1 MVTHYQLDDSPPM
14 RNLNLLVWPIFM
26 KVNYLWEILAYGAR
40 IHQENKRFPHDSNP
54 RVTEWELETPKLQC
68 VLFHIIWWYDL
79 LLSCDLNFN
88 WYCINLNFRSIPPFS
103 SNVQNLWDLFPIK
116 ILIFVLESANT
127 QEMITQLLARDMACH
142 PCCAHQQLNFVENN
156 SWLLCFLKKKNLIK
170 MNWEKKILIFLSFKH
185 VYKVCVCTPN
195 ILLFCCIVPRN
206 QWQRLVLPSDLG
218 KLKPKIDLPWVNS
231 GNLSSVNQFPY
242 S

>member
-68 VLFHIIWWYDL
+68 VLFHIIWWHDL

-103 SNVQNLWDLFPIK
+103 SNVQNLWDLFTIK
-116 ILIFVLESANT
+116 ILIFVLESANI

-156 SWLLCFLKKKNLIK
+156 SWLLCSLKKK
-170 MNWEKKILIFLSFKH
+170 
-185 VYKVCVCTPN
+185 
-195 ILLFCCIVPRN
+195 
-206 QWQRLVLPSDLG
+206 
-218 KLKPKIDLPWVNS
+218 KLN
-231 GNLSSVNQFPY
+231 
-242 S
+242 

>member
-26 KVNYLWEILAYGAR
+26 KVNYLWEILAYRAR

-54 RVTEWELETPKLQC
+54 GVTEWELETPKLQC
-68 VLFHIIWWYDL
+68 VLFHIIWWHDL

-156 SWLLCFLKKKNLIK
+156 SWLLCSLKKKIK
-170 MNWEKKILIFLSFKH
+170 LKRIERKKYWYSWVSSMFTKYVFAPQI
-185 VYKVCVCTPN
+185 
-195 ILLFCCIVPRN
+195 FCCFVVLYPETSDKGWCYLLILGNWNPR
-206 QWQRLVLPSDLG
+206 
-218 KLKPKIDLPWVNS
+218 
-231 GNLSSVNQFPY
+231 
-242 S
+242 

>member
-26 KVNYLWEILAYGAR
+26 KVNYLREILAYGAR

-142 PCCAHQQLNFVENN
+142 PCCAHQQFNFVENN
-156 SWLLCFLKKKNLIK
+156 SWLLCSLKKK
-170 MNWEKKILIFLSFKH
+170 
-185 VYKVCVCTPN
+185 
-195 ILLFCCIVPRN
+195 
-206 QWQRLVLPSDLG
+206 
-218 KLKPKIDLPWVNS
+218 KLN
-231 GNLSSVNQFPY
+231 
-242 S
+242 

>member
-142 PCCAHQQLNFVENN
+142 PCCAHQQLNCVENN
-156 SWLLCFLKKKNLIK
+156 SWLLCSLKKKIK
-170 MNWEKKILIFLSFKH
+170 LKWIERKKYWYSWASSMFTKYVFAPQI
-185 VYKVCVCTPN
+185 
-195 ILLFCCIVPRN
+195 FCCFVVLYPETSDKGWCYLLILGNWNPR
-206 QWQRLVLPSDLG
+206 
-218 KLKPKIDLPWVNS
+218 
-231 GNLSSVNQFPY
+231 
-242 S
+242 